1 MTLGA
6 FIWVFFFVY
15 STVTVF
21 AMGPRAPLG
30 APCWKPLLNFLLTVL
45 RYLMRPVPVV
55 FLLLAF
61 SDQLSAFC

>member
-1 MTLGA
+1 MPPGCFYLG
-6 FIWVFFFVY
+6 VFFVY